1 MGTKAVF
8 SAIFFPLVF
17 HPKEKPSGSPSE
29 DMVKRKVIDMPV
41 LFVTLLFF
49 AVATFMYGL
58 APSTLVYFLMTAVE
72 GIGGMSL
79 PILRGVFSNCV
90 PGEKQGAVFSAIGSL
105 EAALSFLSPLIFQNI
120 YTHTVSEMPAATFY
134 VIGGILVAAA
144 FSTLPLIRPIHA
156 AIEVVRA
163 EQQRL
168 IDINGNPN
176 VGSSATAASDVDS
189 NTLPTAA

>member
-1 MGTKAVF
+1 
-8 SAIFFPLVF
+8 
-17 HPKEKPSGSPSE
+17 
-29 DMVKRKVIDMPV
+29 
-41 LFVTLLFF
+41 
-49 AVATFMYGL
+49 
-58 APSTLVYFLMTAVE
+58 MTAVE

-156 AIEVVRA
+156 VRLVPFSSRSSGGCCSFVEA
-163 EQQRL
+163 LRCRYHGKRAKCVL
-168 IDINGNPN
+168 SLSFVFAFSFPRTIR
-176 VGSSATAASDVDS
+176 VGWWDSCCGVAGHRGCTCRAAATH
-189 NTLPTAA
+189 